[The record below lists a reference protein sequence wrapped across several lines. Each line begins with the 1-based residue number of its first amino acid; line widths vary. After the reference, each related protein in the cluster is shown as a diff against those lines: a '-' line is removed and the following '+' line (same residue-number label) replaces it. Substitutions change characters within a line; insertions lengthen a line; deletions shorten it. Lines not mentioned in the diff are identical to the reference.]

1 VKSKD
6 IHERLK
12 DIEEFLLKQYK
23 ESKNGEKKRDWRTY
37 EQRLMHR
44 IKEGIKNLEPLIDE
58 ATKVVEVHRGKGRKP
73 DITLKQKVILIL
85 LKELFGKSNR
95 MMASMLSV
103 FSLLSNVDISYKTV
117 ERLYS
122 DPEVEMAIHNLH
134 ILVLKK
140 KKGVKLFDV
149 DTCGDGTGYSLTVR
163 KHYASETRKRKDKV
177 KEAGGKKGNKS
188 KKAFVYSFKMLDIGT
203 KMYIVAYGT
212 SFRSE
217 KQAFEKA
224 MEMIKDR
231 GINIESIRLDKY
243 YSFPSY
249 VDMFEDAKVYVI
261 PRKNATLRGSWKWK
275 KTMMEFVHNTLP
287 YLEQYYLRN
296 NSESG
301 FSVDK
306 RWFGWGVEQR
316 REDRINTAMA
326 CTDLWHNLFNLYPS

>member
-1 VKSKD
+1 MRSEEIK
-6 IHERLK
+6 ERLK
-12 DIEEFLLKQYK
+12 DIEEFLLDEYKQNK
-23 ESKNGEKKRDWRTY
+23 EEKKRDWRTY
-37 EQRLMHR
+37 EQRLTIR
-44 IKEGIKNLEPLIDE
+44 IKEAIKNLEPLIDE
-58 ATKVVEVHRGKGRKP
+58 ATKAIEIHRGKGRRP
-73 DITLKQKVILIL
+73 ELTVKQKVTLIL
-85 LKELFGKSNR
+85 LKELFRKSNR
-95 MMASMLSV
+95 LMASMLSV
-103 FSLLSNVDISYKTV
+103 FSLLSNVDVSYKTV

-122 DPEVEMAIHNLH
+122 DPEVEMGVHNLH

-149 DTCGDGTGYSLTVR
+149 DACGDGTGYSLTVR
-163 KHYASETRKRKDKV
+163 KHYASETGKNRDRV
-177 KEAGGKKGNKS
+177 KEAGGKKEYN
-188 KKAFVYSFKMLDIGT
+188 KKAFVYSFKMLDLGT
-203 KMYIVAYGT
+203 KMYVAYGM

-275 KTMMEFVHNTLP
+275 KIMMEFVHNTLP

-306 RWFGWGVEQR
+306 RWFGWRVEQR